1 MAGEDKDTSAV
12 VTSTL
17 DDASEETEDTVAGG
31 VLGNSEFPC
40 GKGEELD
47 VDKVGVVASGEL
59 TDATAV
65 CEAVADRHGTR
76 AGQGVPEPY
85 PVPRSRPRSRG
96 GDILGPFPI
105 TLGQR
110 KFMLVAIDYFTKWVE
125 VEPLANITT

>member
-1 MAGEDKDTSAV
+1 VAGEDKDTSAV

-96 GDILGPFPI
+96 GGIFCPVSIPRLPVGTPFYI
-105 TLGQR
+105 KKCKKL
-110 KFMLVAIDYFTKWVE
+110 
-125 VEPLANITT
+125 